1 MIGQALPFGGL
12 EFTIPLVLVALIVF
26 VIVALV
32 TARRDPDPA
41 GQRPYA
47 IYLVLIVFVALFVA
61 LFGAAAVASNVVQIP
76 LSERASAFS
85 QFTTPVQAG
94 VPSVAPLVPV
104 TSDADNEHIRGAVQ
118 AGLILVAALG
128 ILWFHVRRMR
138 ELVEPPAFRFSPG
151 RRTYQVYLHSVTFV
165 ATVIL
170 LFATAAALY
179 GVARIIAPG
188 TTGSLGAPSTI
199 ERDAGITQAVTAG
212 ILAIGAY
219 AIAWY
224 HWMRTRTLQERVSRP
239 PRPGEPPPP
248 PPA

>member
-1 MIGQALPFGGL
+1 MIAQGLPFGGL

-61 LFGAAAVASNVVQIP
+61 LFSAAAVASNVVQIP
-76 LSERASAFS
+76 LSE
-85 QFTTPVQAG
+85 TG
-94 VPSVAPLVPV
+94 VPRDPAAFLGLAPSNP
-104 TSDADNEHIRGAVQ
+104 DNELISGAVQ

-128 ILWFHVRRMR
+128 ILWFHVSRMR
-138 ELVEPPAFRFSPG
+138 ELVEAPAFRFSPG

-170 LFATAAALY
+170 LFAAAAALY

-188 TTGSLGAPSTI
+188 TTGLSGASSSG
-199 ERDAGITQAVTAG
+199 ERNAGITQAVTAG

-224 HWMRTRTLQERVSRP
+224 HWVRTRTLQKRISQP
-239 PRPGEPPPP
+239 PSPGEPPPP